1 MSKQCRLFLL
11 PTDTERLLNEVRE
24 KSRVK
29 VISKKSPSMQPL
41 EMASPYV
48 NYVRSTTST
57 EWTCLDCFLV
67 PDLSSEIRMHHLTK
81 RDEWVV
87 SETSDAV
94 EFSGCDYDG
103 KTLRPGRLYFQTD
116 QVLGDTIWP
125 KRPEFLQWAD
135 QLMRITKGLL
145 IRSQVL
151 NAYVGADAASW
162 EQNGGRFE
170 QV

>member
-11 PTDTERLLNEVRE
+11 PTDTERLLEELRQR
-24 KSRVK
+24 SRVR
-29 VISKKSPSMQPL
+29 VISKKSSSMVPV

-48 NYVRSTTST
+48 NYVRATTGT
-57 EWTCLDCFLV
+57 ESMCLDCFLV
-67 PDLSSEIRMHHLTK
+67 PDMSSEIRMHHLTK

-94 EFSGCDYDG
+94 ELAGCDYDG

-116 QVLGDTIWP
+116 QVLGDSTWP
-125 KRPEFLQWAD
+125 KRPEFLRWAD
-135 QLMRITKGLL
+135 QLMRITRGLL
-145 IRSQVL
+145 TRSHVL
-151 NAYVGADAASW
+151 NAYVGADAVAW

-170 QV
+170 QM